1 MIKKLPRHIKN
12 KKRYFITDDSEDYD
26 ENIDDC
32 KNENDDD
39 YDDDDDDN
47 NEVEYIKVKKKQIK
61 KTFNHQKKAK
71 KVQKGIIDYINN

>member
-39 YDDDDDDN
+39 YDDDDDDD

-61 KTFNHQKKAK
+61 KMFNHQKKAK

>member
-26 ENIDDC
+26 ENIDDS

-47 NEVEYIKVKKKQIK
+47 EVEYIKVKKKQIK
-61 KTFNHQKKAK
+61 KMFNHQKKAK

>member
-26 ENIDDC
+26 ENIDDS

-39 YDDDDDDN
+39 YDDDDDDD

-61 KTFNHQKKAK
+61 KMFNHQKKAK